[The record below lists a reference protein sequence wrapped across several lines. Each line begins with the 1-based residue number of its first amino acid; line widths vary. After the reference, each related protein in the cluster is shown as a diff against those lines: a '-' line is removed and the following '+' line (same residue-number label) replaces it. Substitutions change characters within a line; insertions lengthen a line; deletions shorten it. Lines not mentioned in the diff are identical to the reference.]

1 MTPALGK
8 YADNSSV
15 DGAQKTVLHL
25 GGVQFTVI
33 AAVLLLSTCIP
44 KGAFRLNPRS
54 GPHEEQRPE
63 EGKLQEIGM
72 SKVEAIEMGSDV
84 QQRPNA
90 T

>member
-1 MTPALGK
+1 MMPALGK

-33 AAVLLLSTCIP
+33 AAVLLSSTCIP

-54 GPHEEQRPE
+54 GLPEEQQLE
-63 EGKLQEIGM
+63 EGKAQEIGM
-72 SKVEAIEMGSDV
+72 SKVEAIEMESDV
-84 QQRPNA
+84 PQRPTA